1 MSNDI
6 TKRFIEC
13 FRELKELNV
22 IKSDRQFCLNLSYS
36 PQSWLKILKCERD
49 VTLDLLKKAAEIFD
63 FNPEFLITGQGE
75 RFRNRD
81 SLIEFQAHEE
91 INKTIVHIPITAK
104 AGYADQFNNP
114 VFARELKFYS
124 LPMDYYRH
132 GSFRSFEVEGDSMEP
147 VLNNGEIVVC
157 TKLDDQPLWQ
167 NNIKTGYVYV
177 VITQNDIVVKRVINL
192 LKDEKTLQLVSDN
205 TNYPDIIVQQED
217 IHEIWLEKMKISPF
231 AHYRVNL
238 RQEMIENY
246 SELKKTIKNQS
257 EIIVRLNSVVEKI
270 LLKNR
275 LQ

>member
-114 VFARELKFYS
+114 AFASEIKFYS

-217 IHEIWLEKMKISPF
+217 IHEIWLLKMKISPF
-231 AHYRVNL
+231 AHSRVNL

>member
-13 FRELKELNV
+13 FRELKELNA

-36 PQSWLKILKCERD
+36 PQSWLKILKGEREI
-49 VTLDLLKKAAEIFD
+49 TLDLLKKAAEIYN
-63 FNPEFLITGQGE
+63 FNPDYLISGYGE
-75 RFRNRD
+75 PIKSNRE
-81 SLIEFQAHEE
+81 SHEPKHEE
-91 INKTIVHIPITAK
+91 INKTIVHIPVTAK
-104 AGYADQFNNP
+104 AGYSDQLNNP
-114 VFARELKFYS
+114 VFANELKFYS

-147 VLNNGEIVVC
+147 VLNSGEIVVC

-192 LKDEKTLQLVSDN
+192 LKDENTLQLVSDN
-205 TNYPDIIVQQED
+205 NSYPDIIVQQDD
-217 IHEIWLEKMKISPF
+217 IHEIWLVKMKISPF
-231 AHYRVNL
+231 AHSRVNL

-257 EIIVRLNSVVEKI
+257 EIIIRLNSVVEKI

>member
-217 IHEIWLEKMKISPF
+217 IHEIWLVKMKISPF
-231 AHYRVNL
+231 AHSRVNL

>member
-13 FRELKELNV
+13 FRELKELNA

-36 PQSWLKILKCERD
+36 PQSWLKILKGERD
-49 VTLDLLKKAAEIFD
+49 ITLDLLKKATEVYE
-63 FNPEFLITGQGE
+63 FNPDFLISGQGE
-75 RFRNRD
+75 RLRNSGTSD
-81 SLIEFQAHEE
+81 EFQTHDVE
-91 INKTIVHIPITAK
+91 NKTIVHIPITAK
-104 AGYADQFNNP
+104 AGYGDQLNNP
-114 VFARELKFYS
+114 VFASELKFYS

-147 VLNNGEIVVC
+147 VLNSGEIVVC
-157 TKLDDQPLWQ
+157 TKLDDQALWQ

-205 TNYPDIIVQQED
+205 TSYPDIIVQQDD
-217 IHEIWLEKMKISPF
+217 IHEIWLVKMKISSF
-231 AHYRVNL
+231 AHSRVNL

>member
-13 FRELKELNV
+13 YRELKELNA

-36 PQSWLKILKCERD
+36 PQSWLKILKGERD
-49 VTLDLLKKAAEIFD
+49 VTLDLLKKATEVYE
-63 FNPEFLITGQGE
+63 FNPEFLISGHGE
-75 RFRNRD
+75 RLRNREA
-81 SLIEFQAHEE
+81 SEEFQAHEE
-91 INKTIVHIPITAK
+91 INKTIVHVPVTAK
-104 AGYADQFNNP
+104 AGYADQLNDP
-114 VFARELKFYS
+114 VFARDLMFYS

-132 GSFRSFEVEGDSMEP
+132 GNFRSFEVEGDSMDP
-147 VLNNGEIVVC
+147 VLNSGEIVVC
-157 TKLDDQPLWQ
+157 TKLEDQSLWQ
-167 NNIKTGYVYV
+167 HNIKTGYVYV
-177 VITQNDIVVKRVINL
+177 VITKNDIVVKRVINL
-192 LKDEKTLQLVSDN
+192 LKAEKTLQLVSDN
-205 TNYPDIIVQQED
+205 TSYPDIIVQQED
-217 IHEIWLEKMKISPF
+217 IYEIWLVKMKISPF
-231 AHYRVNL
+231 AHSRVNL

>member
-104 AGYADQFNNP
+104 AGYVDQFNNP

-157 TKLDDQPLWQ
+157 TKLDDQALWQ

-217 IHEIWLEKMKISPF
+217 IHEIWLVKMKISPF
-231 AHYRVNL
+231 AHSRVNL

>member
-36 PQSWLKILKCERD
+36 PQSWLKILKGERD
-49 VTLDLLKKAAEIFD
+49 VTLDLLKKATEVYE
-63 FNPEFLITGQGE
+63 FNPEFMISGHGKRL
-75 RFRNRD
+75 RNSED
-81 SLIEFQAHEE
+81 SEGFQAHEE

-157 TKLDDQPLWQ
+157 TKLDDQALWQ

-217 IHEIWLEKMKISPF
+217 IHEIWLLKMKISPF
-231 AHYRVNL
+231 AHSRVNL

>member
-81 SLIEFQAHEE
+81 SLVEFQAHEE

-217 IHEIWLEKMKISPF
+217 IHEIWLVKMKISPF
-231 AHYRVNL
+231 AHSRVNL

>member
-217 IHEIWLEKMKISPF
+217 IHEIWLLKMKISPF
-231 AHYRVNL
+231 AHSRVNL

>member
-36 PQSWLKILKCERD
+36 PQSWLKILKGERD
-49 VTLDLLKKAAEIFD
+49 VTLDLLKKATEVYE
-63 FNPEFLITGQGE
+63 FNPEFMISGHGE
-75 RFRNRD
+75 RLRNREASD
-81 SLIEFQAHEE
+81 EFQTHEE
-91 INKTIVHIPITAK
+91 INKTIVHIPVTAK
-104 AGYADQFNNP
+104 AGYADQLNNP
-114 VFARELKFYS
+114 VFARDLKFYS

-147 VLNNGEIVVC
+147 VLNSGEIVVC
-157 TKLDDQPLWQ
+157 SKLEDQALWQ

-192 LKDEKTLQLVSDN
+192 LKDEKTIQLVSDN
-205 TNYPDIIVQQED
+205 TSYPDIIVQQED
-217 IHEIWLEKMKISPF
+217 IHEIWLVKMKISPF
-231 AHYRVNL
+231 AHSRVNL